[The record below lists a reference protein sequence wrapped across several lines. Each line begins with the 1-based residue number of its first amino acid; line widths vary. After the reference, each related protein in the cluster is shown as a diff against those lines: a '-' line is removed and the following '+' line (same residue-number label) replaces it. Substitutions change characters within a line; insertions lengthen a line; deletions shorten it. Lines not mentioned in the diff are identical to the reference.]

1 MMTHSRPD
9 IFRWKRFTQNKTP
22 SSAKVQLNNN
32 DIEHWMKR
40 VEKASEFAVAKVFS
54 QKKSHN
60 GIRSQAVALQSTEQ
74 LLDHDEAYGEAHS
87 LLNDW
92 MNKKLRLDLE
102 MDEEE
107 DSLIGFVRADNVE
120 SGMMDKADA
129 VHFDKFDDMCTHL
142 EQEEE
147 SSMVHSFLQDLMES
161 DVISS
166 STAQE
171 LRLDSDRE
179 QGKRRDPALSMEVR
193 HRQVKENRLK
203 REAQLEKQRRAR
215 LVKRE
220 AYEEARRW
228 EEEQQRM
235 RRQEARRQ
243 EELLQQEVVRIR
255 REMED
260 KRSLEQTAQIIEKE
274 TQERKK
280 EVQKVRTPTAV
291 EHQWQKDSKHQLKLQ
306 VVEARVYMLNL
317 QCIQKHFSAWYSVL
331 LERRLRMGKAAAL
344 CDWRRQLR
352 AWRSWRALVWAQRE
366 KKEAERTEQELRRE
380 NRLSQVATESDRKRL
395 LRRCFSDWR
404 LWRRMEYE
412 RRTILAQQEQ
422 TKLKMAALIIAA
434 ASGNLGA
441 MPPADPPKSEPGT
454 PCKQVVSETATRCR
468 SSPYAGSTLSRSS
481 SQVIQAWQVTRKHAA
496 LTASELRR
504 AKAGSQAEDHGSPLP
519 CSANA
524 RGGRFEHR
532 HAAQQQTIIHQQKLL
547 REQQEQIAQLREEQ
561 RLLALRQQAVRGSQ
575 LGHTQH
581 SRPGLSAPHGR
592 SPEKDSEGKCVPM
605 TSRPQGTMGETRKN
619 RSASRN
625 LQTMEE
631 RAAQRAERRREVEER
646 KRLKEEERLAQKR
659 AEVEARL
666 REEEEN
672 RCIAAE
678 RRKEERRRQRE
689 RELEKQM
696 RLEKEKKL
704 LHHAGQ
710 HYHRTLLLRRGL
722 APWKSFV
729 AQSQANMQLAMD
741 HHQQSALKQCFLSWQ
756 SSARES
762 AAEKEA
768 RADMLYERILLRRG
782 LYGWLRMKDY
792 RSILEEQAE
801 EFNRMRTLRKV
812 FLAFLHQVT
821 IERMIGWDLEQ
832 KAEQH
837 NMRRVSRSC
846 FQAWRHLPALLKEE
860 RVREAR
866 REKLRRKVA
875 EILPDFC
882 SSPREAFWGTTTADC
897 L

>member
-1 MMTHSRPD
+1 MHKTTAKQKRSAECHSENFSLL
-9 IFRWKRFTQNKTP
+9 IILIQ
-22 SSAKVQLNNN
+22 VQLNNN

-592 SPEKDSEGKCVPM
+592 SPEKDSLFTLTPKKHVTPLCV
-605 TSRPQGTMGETRKN
+605 
-619 RSASRN
+619 SA
-625 LQTMEE
+625 MEE

-646 KRLKEEERLAQKR
+646 KRLKEEERLVRLKVMVLHECLR
-659 AEVEARL
+659 AM
-666 REEEEN
+666 
-672 RCIAAE
+672 CS
-678 RRKEERRRQRE
+678 Q